1 MRLVQ
6 VGGAA
11 RRLECSIGWIRY
23 LADTG
28 RLRSHRTTTGLRLFK
43 EADLREFARKRQ
55 QRGIPPATRRGKPPG
70 VRNAASLHAEVQGC
84 PTHPD
89 GFGNPGIG

>member
-11 RRLECSIGWIRY
+11 RRLECSVGWVRY

-28 RLRSHRTTTGLRLFK
+28 RLPSRRTTTGLRLFEEK
-43 EADLREFARKRQ
+43 DLREFAMKRR
-55 QRGIPPATRRGKPPG
+55 QRALPPTAGRAKRPG
-70 VRNAASLHAEVQGC
+70 VRNAAFLRAEVQGC
-84 PTHPD
+84 LDPHP
-89 GFGNPGIG
+89 